1 MEVSKVTDNG
11 IVAKSATSEANGNGN
26 GTNDNGRR
34 TNDDSINP
42 FLKMAREIK
51 K

>member
-1 MEVSKVTDNG
+1 MAG
-11 IVAKSATSEANGNGN
+11 FFGLFGNKNAN
-26 GTNDNGRR
+26 GTNDNVRR
-34 TNDDSINP
+34 ANDDSINP

>member
-11 IVAKSATSEANGNGN
+11 IVAKSATSEANSKANGA
-26 GTNDNGRR
+26 NDNVRR
-34 TNDDSINP
+34 ANDDNINP